1 MNAHLLD
8 QSNTH
13 FLAVDFN
20 HGNLFCIKCRD
31 YVWDI
36 DFDRVFAGEKVRMD
50 ALVSKIKD
58 ASVKRSKT
66 VEWLPTLEEATKIQK
81 FSAPMKICTGLRGLI
96 NMGST
101 SDVTCLQCRNVTTA
115 KDPILDL
122 SLNIRSGGSTVS
134 KKKGQSGLTPNLSHA
149 TLQPDPVGDCTL
161 VECLERN
168 FAAESL
174 TFYQCGNPGC
184 AKGAESVKHVT
195 IKSLPPILSIQLKRF
210 EHSGQGSKIDTHV
223 RVPSE
228 LDMTPFTT
236 QSMKARMDVR
246 SQSSDVGVSGSIG
259 SFDNLNDSVP
269 EHKYVLFAVIN
280 HQGSLE
286 TGHYT
291 AYVKARGDWF
301 LFDDHFISLATQRD
315 VLASKVTTVMVS
327 DNPDFTPNNASN
339 AGCEACA
346 NGSCCATHDSPK
358 CTVLGSR
365 PSKDAYVLPLPSAN
379 KSPLRVVTSET
390 PAYATLASLEDV
402 EKMLRRRTESLLKPQ
417 VRPTFLHLTRSRSS
431 SLKPI
436 ATQQWDSKS
445 VPEHAIPTRGRQNSL
460 ESGAAVDP
468 RSNNDDRQLKLSRHT
483 MSTSFLPP
491 LKISETD
498 YLLHDSA
505 RPVRLNM
512 LNSLTARN
520 SRKVHPLVATVLK
533 HEDSKDFDGELAGL
547 NSPLLD
553 CKSLDGLENLD
564 LCSPAK
570 SVIFSTEEHTI
581 PQLKESKAHRK
592 IRKGLKLAIFN
603 LIIKTP
609 KGEKERSE
617 SLFET
622 FRSGRIQ
629 WGFVCI
635 LIGLVQLILAASIE
649 AYLLWSVW
657 QFNLSC
663 WLDLMGGSE
672 FILIYMSL
680 FIFAQFF
687 FVYGLID
694 AAWNKNSLQMLSWFA
709 LNIGIVAY
717 TLDVFFSANILAIL
731 LAAAYYAQ
739 AAEQDQ
745 ITALSSQYHFYS
757 PTVLAYLIPASMIPN
772 AKFVVSYTVLMI
784 PSTAISVIC
793 SCMYYGVGLY
803 GVRKTNV
810 VVSVIFLVLT
820 VLNFGGVLYSMT
832 LVFSEKDFAIARD
845 EAMLFSF
852 LDIATFVTTIF
863 CMKDYKSGLRT
874 MLDAQKRLALSDSQ
888 LSVKLK
894 ERMSTALSAT
904 MSNPFTIESE
914 DSDPF
919 ADNHTQWGAPH
930 VSQAQPAHGI
940 SRKQPSA
947 QPYSNESAQAQTL
960 AAREAE
966 LAKREA
972 QLNKREEQLVQ
983 KEAQLEHIHAPNFP
997 PCKPLVYHDIEAE
1010 IPAEGKWL
1018 VKRLYYAWI
1027 FSVFNYLVNAVT
1039 CFLLLINKAES
1050 AGANFGASLVMLL
1063 AITPVSFVFWYQPLY
1078 NGVKRNR
1085 SIQFFLFQ
1093 FNYGFHLGLA
1103 GLLAAGI
1110 PGWGGAGIIYC
1121 ISEIGSDVGL
1131 GIMCSLC
1138 SAGYIWQVVYGLW
1151 QVKAVRGY
1159 YQSRGMNA
1167 EEAKQQAITGVAQSS
1182 IGREIVKTAVKSSL
1196 P

>member
-315 VLASKVTTVMVS
+315 VLASKVYMCFYVRENVCFAPSNDPSTESGSMEQELVTNAFLVRSQYRHSSVY
-327 DNPDFTPNNASN
+327 DPTPTIYTNTETLQTPFQNPNASL
-339 AGCEACA
+339 
-346 NGSCCATHDSPK
+346 SSLYLSTHDGIVYFDLLGVCPWSFRDG
-358 CTVLGSR
+358 VLDILRKNLTKLNDIR
-365 PSKDAYVLPLPSAN
+365 PCEVCQIILTLTYN
-379 KSPLRVVTSET
+379 K
-390 PAYATLASLEDV
+390 
-402 EKMLRRRTESLLKPQ
+402 K
-417 VRPTFLHLTRSRSS
+417 
-431 SLKPI
+431 
-436 ATQQWDSKS
+436 
-445 VPEHAIPTRGRQNSL
+445 
-460 ESGAAVDP
+460 
-468 RSNNDDRQLKLSRHT
+468 
-483 MSTSFLPP
+483 FLPP
-491 LKISETD
+491 SVEYKWQVFELQGASFRRR
-498 YLLHDSA
+498 Y
-505 RPVRLNM
+505 M
-512 LNSLTARN
+512 
-520 SRKVHPLVATVLK
+520 VLRY
-533 HEDSKDFDGELAGL
+533 H
-547 NSPLLD
+547 
-553 CKSLDGLENLD
+553 
-564 LCSPAK
+564 
-570 SVIFSTEEHTI
+570 
-581 PQLKESKAHRK
+581 
-592 IRKGLKLAIFN
+592 
-603 LIIKTP
+603 
-609 KGEKERSE
+609 
-617 SLFET
+617 
-622 FRSGRIQ
+622 
-629 WGFVCI
+629 
-635 LIGLVQLILAASIE
+635 
-649 AYLLWSVW
+649 
-657 QFNLSC
+657 
-663 WLDLMGGSE
+663 
-672 FILIYMSL
+672 
-680 FIFAQFF
+680 F
-687 FVYGLID
+687 FVILL
-694 AAWNKNSLQMLSWFA
+694 K
-709 LNIGIVAY
+709 
-717 TLDVFFSANILAIL
+717 LDVFFSANILAIL

-874 MLDAQKRLALSDSQ
+874 MP
-888 LSVKLK
+888 
-894 ERMSTALSAT
+894 LSAT

-947 QPYSNESAQAQTL
+947 QPYSNDSAQAQTL

-1039 CFLLLINKAES
+1039 CFLLLISKAES